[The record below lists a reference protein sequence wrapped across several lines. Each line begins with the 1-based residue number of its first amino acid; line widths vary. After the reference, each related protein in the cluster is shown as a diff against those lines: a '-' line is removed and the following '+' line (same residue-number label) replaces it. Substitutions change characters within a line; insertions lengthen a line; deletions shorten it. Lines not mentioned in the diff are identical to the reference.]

1 MGSHAREEGEYEG
14 EKPSGAAAAVDNGWA
29 RALASAEWCQRGACA
44 FANPEAPRNGH
55 VAAVGCDGYHA
66 SRHTEPDGRV
76 TVRWFLCAR
85 HREWWR
91 HQRDRRARS
100 RRDEL

>member
-1 MGSHAREEGEYEG
+1 M
-14 EKPSGAAAAVDNGWA
+14 DNGWA
-29 RALASAEWCQRGACA
+29 RALASAEWCRRGACA

-91 HQRDRRARS
+91 HQRQRRTRS
-100 RRDEL
+100 RGDEL